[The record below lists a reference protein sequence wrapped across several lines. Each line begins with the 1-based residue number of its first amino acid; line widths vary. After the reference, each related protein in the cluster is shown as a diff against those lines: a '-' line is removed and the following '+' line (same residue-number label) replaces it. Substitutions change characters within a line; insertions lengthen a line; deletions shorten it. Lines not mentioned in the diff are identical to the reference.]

1 MAARAYWSGRIKL
14 SLVSIPVELVP
25 ATKSG
30 ARISFHQIHKPSGS
44 RIRYEK
50 VVPGIGPVDAD
61 DIVKGYE
68 LDKGKYV
75 LLTDDELEDV
85 KLEAKKSIDLVQ
97 FVGENEID
105 PIYFD
110 RPYFVL
116 PDDDNEDD
124 AEAYVVLRDALRKAK
139 KVALGQIVMRGKG
152 SIVAIKPSGD
162 GLMLETLHYADEVK
176 KPSTAF
182 KDVPEVEPED
192 DMVSLAEELIDRKSK
207 KFDAGA
213 FKDAYQVAL
222 RELIDAKAEHRQVRA
237 IEEPRQSAKVI
248 NLMDALRRSVGRGGK
263 GGGGSGGSGGGS
275 SRAENDNSQDETKS
289 EAKRG
294 GSESNSKTKSARKTK
309 HAAKA
314 RAKPSRTKAARAK
327 VSKAK
332 AKTRPRRKAA

>member
-30 ARISFHQIHKPSGS
+30 ARIAFHQIHKPSGS

-75 LLTDDELEDV
+75 LLTDDELDDV

-105 PIYFD
+105 SIYFD

-152 SIVAIKPSGD
+152 SIVAIRPCGD

-176 KPSTAF
+176 KASTAF

-222 RELIDAKAEHRQVRA
+222 RELIDAKAEHRQVRT

-263 GGGGSGGSGGGS
+263 GGGGSGGS
-275 SRAENDNSQDETKS
+275 RAENDNSAGETKGEVKGGRS
-289 EAKRG
+289 GNGSKRTTSG
-294 GSESNSKTKSARKTK
+294 RKTK
-309 HAAKA
+309 HAAKSQA
-314 RAKPSRTKAARAK
+314 KSSRKKASRAKT
-327 VSKAK
+327 
-332 AKTRPRRKAA
+332 AKTKPRRKAA